1 MATRTQ
7 KRKLSE
13 QEDNNQLS
21 VYVINE
27 TTKAFLI
34 ARGFSKLFP
43 I

>member
-21 VYVINE
+21 VYVKNE
-27 TTKAFLI
+27 TTKALLI
-34 ARGFSKLFP
+34 ARGLSKLFP